1 MRITILA
8 DIPWP
13 RGAAGSVRV
22 GHWAAALARSSCEV
36 TVLPIG
42 HYGPCEPI
50 ESDVGFTVVGAARF
64 RSRYGIFSRSG
75 IDSIRRIGSA
85 AAQSRPDWVLCYGR
99 RLSTIAA
106 CVAMIPV
113 RTPIALDVVEHPSI
127 TLWERGVASPAAW
140 DHRIGFHLLAR
151 RARVIFAITPK
162 LANACRRWTSA
173 PIEIVGGLT
182 APPTD
187 ERRVAGPR
195 FGYFGTW
202 HEKDGPAFMAKVVA
216 AAMDADPKL
225 TFETV
230 GVLPDR
236 ARFELQSLGIQGAR
250 MHHHGAVPDALLPS
264 VLSSWRIA
272 LLPRANERSVAF
284 AFPNRVADLLSAGT
298 PVAVRKNIGVS
309 GLGPA
314 DGIVLI
320 DSTDPQAAGRE
331 IAGILKSKDRIAE
344 LRAAA
349 FRCARESLE
358 ADRVVGRALALMT
371 AQLRVRRQQQ
381 RP

>member
-13 RGAAGSVRV
+13 SGAAGSVRV

-42 HYGPCEPI
+42 HYGACEPI
-50 ESDVGFTVVGAARF
+50 ESAVGFTVVGGARF
-64 RSRYGIFSRSG
+64 RSRYGMLGRSG
-75 IDSIRRIGSA
+75 MDSIRRIGSA
-85 AAQSRPDWVLCYGR
+85 TEKSMPDWVLCYGR
-99 RLSTIAA
+99 RLSTMAA
-106 CVAMIPV
+106 CVAMIPF

-140 DHRIGFHLLAR
+140 DHRIGFHLLVR
-151 RARVIFAITPK
+151 RASAIFAITPK
-162 LANACRRWTSA
+162 LADACRGWTSA
-173 PIEIVGGLT
+173 PIEIVAGMT
-182 APPTD
+182 APPTA
-187 ERRVAGPR
+187 ERRVAGSR

-216 AAMDADPKL
+216 AAMEADPKL

-236 ARFELQSLGIQGAR
+236 AHLELQSLGIQGAR

-264 VLSSWRIA
+264 VLSSWQIA
-272 LLPRANERSVAF
+272 LLPRADERSVAF
-284 AFPNRVADLLSAGT
+284 AFPNRVADILSSGT

-314 DGIVLI
+314 DGIVPI
-320 DSTDPQAAGRE
+320 NSTDPQAAGRE
-331 IAGILKSKDRIAE
+331 IVGILKSNDRITE
-344 LRAAA
+344 LSTAAG
-349 FRCARESLE
+349 RCARESLA
-358 ADRVVGRALALMT
+358 ADRAVGRALALMT
-371 AQLRVRRQQQ
+371 AQLRARRQQR